1 MLPVPMTPT
10 RSSTVTSCQGAAGG
24 RPTYDNVVVTTFL
37 PSLTGSFST
46 PAGDNPTVQLMEAA
60 YRDADLDFRYINCD
74 VKPDG
79 LGDAIRGAV
88 AMGWRGFNCSLPH
101 KVAVIDYLDELAPSA
116 AIIGAVNTVVIDG
129 GHLSGENTDGQGF
142 LASLREVTDPA
153 GARVVIFGAGGAARA
168 IAVEC
173 ALAGS
178 ASVTIVN
185 RTPER
190 GSELAALVDSR
201 TPASAEYQP
210 WTPRFAVPSGAT
222 VVINATSIG
231 FGAGS
236 TETLDVDTDSLLP
249 SMTVADVM
257 ANPPMTTWL
266 QAAKARGCTTLTGL
280 GMLVN
285 QAAVNGRLWTG
296 VELNK
301 QVMHRELSAIF
312 GLAP

>member
-1 MLPVPMTPT
+1 MT
-10 RSSTVTSCQGAAGG
+10 S
-24 RPTYDNVVVTTFL
+24 FL

-46 PAGDNPTVQLMEAA
+46 PAADNPTVQLMEAA
-60 YRDADLDFRYINCD
+60 YRDAGLDFRYINCD
-74 VKPDG
+74 VAPEG
-79 LGDAIRGAV
+79 LGDAIRGAI

-101 KVAVIDYLDELAPSA
+101 KVAVIDYLDELAASA
-116 AIIGAVNTVVIDG
+116 AIIGAVNTVVIND

-142 LASLREVTDPA
+142 LASLRDVTNPA
-153 GARVVIFGAGGAARA
+153 GAKVVVFGAGGAARA

-173 ALAGS
+173 ALAG
-178 ASVTIVN
+178 ATTVTIVN

-201 TPASAEYQP
+201 TPASAEYRP
-210 WTPRFAVPSGAT
+210 WTPRFSVPSDAT

-266 QAAKARGCTTLTGL
+266 QAAQARGATILTGL

-296 VELNK
+296 VDLNK

-312 GLAP
+312 GIAP

>member
-1 MLPVPMTPT
+1 M
-10 RSSTVTSCQGAAGG
+10 
-24 RPTYDNVVVTTFL
+24 TTFL
-37 PSLTGSFST
+37 PQLTGSFST
-46 PAGDNPTVQLMEAA
+46 PAADNPTVQLMEAA
-60 YRDADLDFRYINCD
+60 YRDAGLDFRYINCD

-101 KVAVIDYLDELAPSA
+101 KVAVIDYLDELAASA
-116 AIIGAVNTVVIDG
+116 AIIGAVNTVVIDD

-142 LASLREVTDPA
+142 LASLREVTDPT
-153 GARVVIFGAGGAARA
+153 GASVVIFGAGGAARA

-173 ALAGS
+173 ALAG
-178 ASVTIVN
+178 ASSITIVN

-190 GSELAALVDSR
+190 GMELAELVDTR
-201 TPASAEYQP
+201 TPASGEYLP
-210 WTPRFAVPSGAT
+210 WTTGFHVPAGT
-222 VVINATSIG
+222 NVVINATSIG
-231 FGAGS
+231 FGADS
-236 TETLDVDTDSLLP
+236 VQTLDVDTDTLLP

-257 ANPPMTTWL
+257 ANPPMTMWL
-266 QAAKARGCTTLTGL
+266 HAAQARGCTILTGL

-296 VELNK
+296 VDLNK

-312 GLAP
+312 GLEP